1 MTGEERAMLRPLPR
15 LFGWWTGLVSAAC
28 VFVLAFLTV
37 GLVII
42 AFPYDPVV
50 RAAVAVAVLAAPG
63 TYGWVQWRE
72 RSRLKALT
80 DAILR
85 SGEAGV
91 VTSTLYTVTDA
102 IAVEEREDEGRHYYL
117 RLDDGRTLFLSGQY
131 LYDPV
136 AQGFPWQ
143 SFEIV
148 AVPGRDWVLKI
159 VPLGPSIT
167 PSLTR
172 PPFADVE
179 FESDAVPDDRTIAT
193 RDFEALKVSGDR
205 Q

>member
-1 MTGEERAMLRPLPR
+1 MPPLETKRPMTEDERALMQPPPW

-28 VFVLAFLTV
+28 AFALAFLTV
-37 GLVII
+37 SLAAIS
-42 AFPYDPVV
+42 FPYDPVV
-50 RAAVAVAVLAAPG
+50 RAAIVVAALAAAG
-63 TYGWVQWRE
+63 TYVWVQRRARNRMKADADAVWRG
-72 RSRLKALT
+72 R
-80 DAILR
+80 
-85 SGEAGV
+85 EAGV
-91 VTSTLYTVTDA
+91 VTSTIYTVN
-102 IAVEEREDEGRHYYL
+102 
-117 RLDDGRTLFLSGQY
+117 GRTLFLSGQY

-148 AVPGRDWVLKI
+148 EVPGRDWVLKI

-167 PSLTR
+167 PSFTR

-193 RDFEALKVSGDR
+193 RDFEALKVSADR
-205 Q
+205 R